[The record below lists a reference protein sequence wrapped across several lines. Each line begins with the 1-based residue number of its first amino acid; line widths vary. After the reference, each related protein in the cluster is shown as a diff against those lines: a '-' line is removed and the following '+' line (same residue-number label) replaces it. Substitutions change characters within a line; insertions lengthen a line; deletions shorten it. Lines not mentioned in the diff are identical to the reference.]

1 MTANSDTKVYN
12 GQKQSVSGYT
22 GAPEGADFSDIKVG
36 ATGKDANTYPATFP
50 EGTVGKVDATGKYI
64 VVKAIDGSLT
74 ISKRPVTLTS
84 ETLSK
89 EYDGTALVNGET
101 PLATEE
107 GWVEGEGANYNF
119 TGSVTLPGATA
130 PNAYTYTAKEGT
142 DFNNY
147 SISYNEGQLS
157 ITSKEAKYEVQV
169 TVNSGNKVYDGETLT
184 VSGFVGETENGIPVT
199 ADGKTYYVK
208 GLSASATGSNVS
220 DSTSV
225 NATGTA
231 QVVDEAGNDV
241 TSEFQVTVNPG
252 TLTINKRPVTLTSE
266 TLSKEYD
273 GTALVN
279 GETPLATEE
288 GWVEGE
294 GANYNFTGSVT
305 LPGATA
311 PNAYTYTAKEGTDF
325 NNYSISYNEG
335 QLSITSK
342 EAKYEVQVTVNS
354 GNKVYDGETLTVS
367 GFVGET
373 ENGIPVTADGKT
385 YYVKGLSASATGSN
399 VSDSTSVNATGTAQV
414 VDEAGNDVTS
424 EFKVTVNPGSLT
436 ITKRPVTLT
445 SATLEKTY
453 DGTAL
458 VNADAPNHGVTIN
471 ENKLLVEEGW
481 VDGEGATYTFD
492 GTQTLVGS
500 SNNKFSYE
508 LKKNTKAENYTITK
522 TEGTLTVTDDDVD
535 TDKVITKTHEGR
547 EFALG
552 DTITF
557 TIKVK
562 NIYDKVKTITITEQE
577 GVTITGE
584 SVFENVEPGEEV
596 TTTAKYVVREQDILE
611 QNFHNTATASFFG
624 GKSFDGED
632 DATVE
637 EVKPVFKATK
647 VITEEQRNATFG
659 VDDTVLFKIIVE
671 NTGNVTLN
679 NVTVGEEL
687 EDATIKAG
695 AGYRVDNNVAT
706 IASLAPK
713 TTVVVYA
720 EYTVKQTDVDD
731 ADLVNTAIVNAKD
744 PEGKDLDSQKPSVN
758 VPTDE
763 KAPDMVAKKEIANPE
778 AATGKDGKF
787 KVGDTVEFNI
797 TVTNTGNVTLKG
809 ITVEEGLANA
819 IIDNSAGYTVADNVA
834 TIASLAPNKSV
845 AVKAHYVVTQE
856 DIDLG
861 KLTNVATVKEPGSDD
876 PKKPVVPV
884 PTEDPDPSYT
894 VVKTLTNLEEATGTR
909 TAEDGTETKAFKAGE
924 TAKFDITVKN
934 TGNVTLTDIEVKDIL
949 AGAVLTA
956 DKGYDLTEA
965 GVAKIAA
972 LAPEDEVVIKA
983 EYVVT
988 QTDVDNGGTQNTV
1001 TATGK
1006 NPGETPVD
1014 PDPIKPE
1021 PIPTE
1026 DQKPSYTVVKTLSN
1040 QDEATGTKTV
1050 NGQTVK
1056 AFKVGETAKFDIVV
1070 TNTGN
1075 VTLNDIV
1082 VTEGLADAK
1091 IVSGNGYKVVDG
1103 KAVIDKL
1110 SVGTDNAVTVKAEY
1124 EITQE
1129 DVENGEITNTVTA
1142 EAKDPGEKTVD
1153 PEPINPEPVP
1163 TEDKNPAIKIT
1174 KVVSNT
1180 SADPDGYAEAEKIEY
1195 TIQAENIGNI
1205 TLDNVVITDEMTG
1218 DKWEVG
1224 TLTPQNP
1231 FSEEYKTSY
1240 EVKQSD
1246 ILIGTVTNTAEVQGT
1261 SRVAEER
1268 VEERQADLK
1277 ELSVEPIKLTDNADD
1292 YTVQDSATVVS
1303 QTVKKSSA
1311 LQVTK
1316 TVTSKG
1322 STITVDGKDVT
1333 GYRVGD
1339 TIEYNIHVKNTGNL
1353 TLINVV
1359 VNDVPTL
1366 ATGSPNGSI
1375 VIAPSTDNT
1384 YTVDGSKATIATL
1397 TPGAEVDIKASYL
1410 VMAGD
1415 GTLKGNKLSNA
1426 AFVTGTSPD
1435 KDNPQPGDSSKTDPA
1450 PIEPEPDEGNG
1461 AMEGSITVTK
1471 MITTSDGKT
1480 PKDGVDAVI
1489 KVGLYDNASFSGQP
1503 IKTNTITI
1511 SRGTSGNTVFDE
1523 LDNTAGTVYY
1533 VAELDENGKPI
1544 VGGSA
1549 HLKGYGVP
1557 SYSANCKAGINPTTT
1572 KDTAASIV
1580 NPLAADSTGNGDK
1593 NDNSNSST
1601 TSNNSNTSTSTKAAK
1616 TGDNTNMMLYWMLLG
1631 MAILAGCVAV
1641 VYRKRKER

>member
-50 EGTVGKVDATGKYI
+50 EGTVGTVDATGKYI
-64 VVKAIDGSLT
+64 VSEAINGSLT
-74 ISKRPVTLTS
+74 ITKRPVTLTS
-84 ETLSK
+84 ATLSK

-101 PLATEE
+101 PLAREE
-107 GWVEGEGANYNF
+107 GWVDGEGANYKF

-169 TVNSGNKVYDGETLT
+169 TVNSGNKVYDGE
-184 VSGFVGETENGIPVT
+184 
-199 ADGKTYYVK
+199 A
-208 GLSASATGSNVS
+208 
-220 DSTSV
+220 
-225 NATGTA
+225 
-231 QVVDEAGNDV
+231 
-241 TSEFQVTVNPG
+241 
-252 TLTINKRPVTLTSE
+252 
-266 TLSKEYD
+266 
-273 GTALVN
+273 
-279 GETPLATEE
+279 
-288 GWVEGE
+288 
-294 GANYNFTGSVT
+294 
-305 LPGATA
+305 
-311 PNAYTYTAKEGTDF
+311 
-325 NNYSISYNEG
+325 
-335 QLSITSK
+335 
-342 EAKYEVQVTVNS
+342 
-354 GNKVYDGETLTVS
+354 LTVS

-934 TGNVTLTDIEVKDIL
+934 TGNVTLSDIEVKDIL

-1006 NPGETPVD
+1006 NPGETSVDPDPIKPEPIPTEDQKPSYTVVKTLTNLGEATGTRTAEDGTETKAFKEGETAKFDITVKNTGNVTLSDIEVKDILAGAVLTADKGYDLTEAGVAKIAALAPEDEVVIKAEYVVTQTDVDNGGTQNTVTATGKNPGETSVD

>member
-1 MTANSDTKVYN
+1 MTLTIGADGSKNVINVYYTKRTDLSYTVEYREAGTDKVLKAAKTEN
-12 GQKQSVSGYT
+12 GQTFGASVTETAEKIDGYT
-22 GAPEGADFSDIKVG
+22 V
-36 ATGKDANTYPATFP
+36 TGESSK
-50 EGTVGKVDATGKYI
+50 
-64 VVKAIDGSLT
+64 SLT
-74 ISKRPVTLTS
+74 IQADEKENKIIFYYTKRGDLAYVVNYLEKGTDKVLHKAKTADNQTFDAEITASAEKINIDGYNYDSVDP
-84 ETLSK
+84 ETLKITTDNSK
-89 EYDGTALVNGET
+89 NVINVYYTKRTDLSYTVNYLEKGTNAALHEAKTVENVT
-101 PLATEE
+101 FATEITTANE
-107 GWVEGEGANYNF
+107 AIPIDGYNYDSAEPAEKLVVGTGENVINVYYTKKTDLSYTVNYLEKDTNK
-119 TGSVTLPGATA
+119 VLHD
-130 PNAYTYTAKEGT
+130 AK
-142 DFNNY
+142 
-147 SISYNEGQLS
+147 
-157 ITSKEAKYEVQV
+157 VQGGMTFAS
-169 TVNSGNKVYDGETLT
+169 TVNSANEVIEIHGYRYESADPEELLINTQRNVMNLYYLPDSDQTVHITYKSMNTNAGKVTNEADD
-184 VSGFVGETENGIPVT
+184 IQIVT
-199 ADGKTYYVK
+199 ADGLKGSVANANKGYAFAGWYKGTELVSSATNLDITTAKAHLNKAEDGTYVATEFVAHWK
-208 GLSASATGSNVS
+208 GLEVTK
-220 DSTSV
+220 
-225 NATGTA
+225 
-231 QVVDEAGNDV
+231 VVD
-241 TSEFQVTVNPG
+241 
-252 TLTINKRPVTLTSE
+252 
-266 TLSKEYD
+266 
-273 GTALVN
+273 
-279 GETPLATEE
+279 
-288 GWVEGE
+288 
-294 GANYNFTGSVT
+294 
-305 LPGATA
+305 
-311 PNAYTYTAKEGTDF
+311 
-325 NNYSISYNEG
+325 SIVD
-335 QLSITSK
+335 K
-342 EAKYEVQVTVNS
+342 D
-354 GNKVYDGETLTVS
+354 GNKQKL
-367 GFVGET
+367 
-373 ENGIPVTADGKT
+373 
-385 YYVKGLSASATGSN
+385 
-399 VSDSTSVNATGTAQV
+399 
-414 VDEAGNDVTS
+414 DEAV
-424 EFKVTVNPGSLT
+424 SL
-436 ITKRPVTLT
+436 
-445 SATLEKTY
+445 
-453 DGTAL
+453 
-458 VNADAPNHGVTIN
+458 N
-471 ENKLLVEEGW
+471 
-481 VDGEGATYTFD
+481 
-492 GTQTLVGS
+492 
-500 SNNKFSYE
+500 
-508 LKKNTKAENYTITK
+508 
-522 TEGTLTVTDDDVD
+522 
-535 TDKVITKTHEGR
+535 
-547 EFALG
+547 
-552 DTITF
+552 DTITYKI
-557 TIKVK
+557 TVK
-562 NIYDKVKTITITEQE
+562 NIGTVDLTDIEVSDELAYAQLVSGSSWTIQSLAAGTTSDPIYVTYTVKETDLGKTLKNVATATVPKDPEVPVKPGETTNETDDVKPSLAAKKTIVSTQE
-577 GVTITGE
+577 
-584 SVFENVEPGEEV
+584 S
-596 TTTAKYVVREQDILE
+596 Y
-611 QNFHNTATASFFG
+611 
-624 GKSFDGED
+624 
-632 DATVE
+632 
-637 EVKPVFKATK
+637 
-647 VITEEQRNATFG
+647 G
-659 VDDTVLFKIIVE
+659 VDDKVL
-671 NTGNVTLN
+671 
-679 NVTVGEEL
+679 
-687 EDATIKAG
+687 
-695 AGYRVDNNVAT
+695 
-706 IASLAPK
+706 
-713 TTVVVYA
+713 
-720 EYTVKQTDVDD
+720 
-731 ADLVNTAIVNAKD
+731 
-744 PEGKDLDSQKPSVN
+744 
-758 VPTDE
+758 
-763 KAPDMVAKKEIANPE
+763 
-778 AATGKDGKF
+778 
-787 KVGDTVEFNI
+787 FNI
-797 TVTNTGNVTLKG
+797 TVTNNGNVTLTNVIVSELLSGAEIVEGTGYDPTNEGTAKITTLAPGEVVTVNASYVVRQDDVDNGNLKNIALVEGEGPDGNNPEPQRPEKDVPMNEKNPQMTAVKSVTNQGTAENGKFKVGETAEFEIAVTNRGNVTLKNV
-809 ITVEEGLANA
+809 TVTENLENA
-819 IIDNSAGYTVADNVA
+819 IIDEDPANYKVANNVA
-834 TIASLAPNKSV
+834 TIESILPGKTTI
-845 AVKAHYVVTQE
+845 VKAYYVVAQE
-856 DIDLG
+856 DIDRGTL
-861 KLTNVATVKEPGSDD
+861 NNIATVTAPGTD
-876 PKKPVVPV
+876 PKTPSEPV
-884 PTEDPDPSYT
+884 PMEDQKSSYT

-909 TAEDGTETKAFKAGE
+909 TAEDGTETKAFKEGE
-924 TAKFDITVKN
+924 KAKFNITVKN
-934 TGNVTLTDIEVKDIL
+934 TGNVTLSDIEVKDIL

-956 DKGYDLTEA
+956 DKGYELTEA
-965 GVAKIAA
+965 GTAKITA
-972 LAPEDEVVIKA
+972 LAPEAEVVIKA

-1014 PDPIKPE
+1014 SDPIKPE

-1026 DQKPSYTVVKTLSN
+1026 DQEPSYTVVKTLSN
-1040 QDEATGTKTV
+1040 QNEATGTKTV

-1056 AFKVGETAKFDIVV
+1056 AFKVGEKAKFDIVV

-1091 IVSGNGYKVVDG
+1091 IVSGNGYTVVDG

-1142 EAKDPGEKTVD
+1142 TGKNPGETTVDPDPID
-1153 PEPINPEPVP
+1153 PEPIP

-1180 SADPDGYAEAEKIEY
+1180 SADPEGYAEGEKIEY

-1277 ELSVEPIKLTDNADD
+1277 ELSVEPIKLTDNAAD

-1353 TLINVV
+1353 TLTNVV

>member
-1 MTANSDTKVYN
+1 M
-12 GQKQSVSGYT
+12 
-22 GAPEGADFSDIKVG
+22 
-36 ATGKDANTYPATFP
+36 
-50 EGTVGKVDATGKYI
+50 
-64 VVKAIDGSLT
+64 
-74 ISKRPVTLTS
+74 
-84 ETLSK
+84 
-89 EYDGTALVNGET
+89 
-101 PLATEE
+101 
-107 GWVEGEGANYNF
+107 
-119 TGSVTLPGATA
+119 
-130 PNAYTYTAKEGT
+130 
-142 DFNNY
+142 
-147 SISYNEGQLS
+147 
-157 ITSKEAKYEVQV
+157 
-169 TVNSGNKVYDGETLT
+169 
-184 VSGFVGETENGIPVT
+184 GETENGIPVE
-199 ADGKTYYVK
+199 ADGKTYYVN
-208 GLSASATGSNVS
+208 GLSASATGTDVN

-225 NATGTA
+225 NATGTV

-241 TSEFQVTVNPG
+241 TSEFDVTVNLG
-252 TLTINKRPVTLTSE
+252 TLTINP
-266 TLSKEYD
+266 
-273 GTALVN
+273 
-279 GETPLATEE
+279 
-288 GWVEGE
+288 
-294 GANYNFTGSVT
+294 
-305 LPGATA
+305 
-311 PNAYTYTAKEGTDF
+311 
-325 NNYSISYNEG
+325 
-335 QLSITSK
+335 
-342 EAKYEVQVTVNS
+342 
-354 GNKVYDGETLTVS
+354 
-367 GFVGET
+367 
-373 ENGIPVTADGKT
+373 
-385 YYVKGLSASATGSN
+385 
-399 VSDSTSVNATGTAQV
+399 
-414 VDEAGNDVTS
+414 
-424 EFKVTVNPGSLT
+424 
-436 ITKRPVTLT
+436 RPVTLT

-458 VNADAPNHGVTIN
+458 VNADASSLGVTIN
-471 ENKLLVEEGW
+471 ENKLLVEDGW
-481 VDGEGATYTFD
+481 VNGEGATYTFD

-535 TDKVITKTHEGR
+535 TDKVITKTHEGS
-547 EFALG
+547 EFALD

-562 NIYDKVKTITITEQE
+562 NIYDEVKTITITEQE
-577 GVTITGE
+577 GVTITGK

-596 TTTAKYVVREQDILE
+596 TTTATYVVREQDILE
-611 QNFHNTATASFFG
+611 QNFHNTATASFSG
-624 GKSFDGED
+624 GKFFNGED

-637 EVKPVFKATK
+637 EVKPAFKATK
-647 VITEEQRNATFG
+647 VITEEQQNATFG

-671 NTGNVTLN
+671 NTGNVTLK
-679 NVTVGEEL
+679 NVTVGEDL
-687 EDATIKAG
+687 EDATIIIG
-695 AGYRVDNNVAT
+695 AGYTVDNNVAT
-706 IASLAPK
+706 IASLAPN

-731 ADLVNTAIVNAKD
+731 ADLVNTATVNAKD
-744 PEGKDLDSQKPSVN
+744 PNGKDLNSLKPSVN
-758 VPTDE
+758 VPTEE
-763 KAPDMVAKKEIANPE
+763 KAPAMVAKKEIVNPE

-787 KVGDTVEFNI
+787 KVGDKVEFNI
-797 TVTNTGNVTLKG
+797 TVTNTGNVTLKD

-819 IIDNSAGYTVADNVA
+819 IIDNDDGYTVADNVA
-834 TIASLAPNKSV
+834 TILSLAPNNSV

-856 DIDLG
+856 DVDLG
-861 KLTNVATVKEPGSDD
+861 NLKNVATVKEPGSEE
-876 PKKPVVPV
+876 PKKPVEPV

-934 TGNVTLTDIEVKDIL
+934 TGNVTLSDIEVKDIL

-965 GVAKIAA
+965 GTAKIAA

-1006 NPGETPVD
+1006 TPGETPVDPDPIKPEPIPTEDQKPSYTVVKTLTNLGEATGTRTAEDGTEANAFKEGETAKFDITVKNTGNVTLSDIEVKDILAGAVLTADKGYDLTEAGTAKIAALAPEDEVVIKAEYVVTQTDVDNGGTQNTVTATGKTPGETPVD

-1082 VTEGLADAK
+1082 VAEGLANAK
-1091 IVSGNGYKVVDG
+1091 IVIGNGYTVVDG

-1277 ELSVEPIKLTDNADD
+1277 ELSVEPIKLADNADD

-1353 TLINVV
+1353 TLTNVV

-1415 GTLKGNKLSNA
+1415 GTLKGNELSNA